1 MKGIDVSRWNN
12 AGIDFKKVKEAGYD
26 FVIIRAVGSSGST
39 PYKDNKFDMFYER
52 AVKAGLHVGAYAYVK
67 PSYKGDVVAEANK
80 TALFFL
86 DVIKDKKFD
95 MPIYID
101 VEAWNKKKKQDNTL
115 YTVSFCGT
123 CESKKYY
130 TGIYG
135 SDVSTF
141 IDLLDKTFLLPF
153 TWWVARYSTQPPK
166 HAIENCHMW
175 QYTSKGKIPGVS
187 GNVDL
192 NRCDF
197 PFPDIIKKKGLNNYD
212 NR

>member
-1 MKGIDVSRWNN
+1 MKGIDISKWN
-12 AGIDFKKVKEAGYD
+12 IITDFKKVKQAGYD
-26 FVIIRAVGSSGST
+26 FVLIRAVGSNGST
-39 PYKDNKFDMFYER
+39 PYKDKKFEQFYKG
-52 AVKAGLHVGAYAYVK
+52 AVDAGLHVGAYAYVK
-67 PSYKGDVVAEANK
+67 PSYKSDVVAEANK

-101 VEAWNKKKKQDNTL
+101 VEKWNRKRKQDNTL

-135 SDVSTF
+135 SDISTF
-141 IDLLDKTFLLPF
+141 KDLLDKSFLLPF
-153 TWWVARYSTQPPK
+153 TWWVARYGKMPEY
-166 HAIENCHMW
+166 ALENMHIY
-175 QYTSKGKIPGVS
+175 QYSSKGKVPGVP
-187 GNVDL
+187 GNVDV

-197 PFPDIIKKKGLNNYD
+197 PFPEIIKKKGLNNYD
-212 NR
+212 R

>member
-12 AGIDFKKVKEAGYD
+12 TVIDFKKVKEAGYD

-39 PYKDNKFDMFYER
+39 PYKDHKFDYFYGK
-52 AVKAGLHVGAYAYVK
+52 AIQAGLHVGAYAYVK

-86 DVIKDKKFD
+86 DVIKGKRFD

-123 CESKKYY
+123 CESMKYY

-141 IDLLDKTFLLPF
+141 IDLLDKSFLLPF
-153 TWWVARYSTQPPK
+153 TWWVARYSAQPPK
-166 HAIENCHMW
+166 HATENCHMW
-175 QYTSKGKIPGVS
+175 QYTSKGKVPGVS

-212 NR
+212 R

>member
-1 MKGIDVSRWNN
+1 MKGIDVSKWN
-12 AGIDFKKVKEAGYD
+12 IVTDFKKVKQAGYD
-26 FVIIRAVGSSGST
+26 FVLIRAVGSNGST
-39 PYKDNKFDMFYER
+39 PYKDKKFEQFYKG
-52 AVKAGLHVGAYAYVK
+52 AVDAGLHVGAYAYVK

-86 DVIKDKKFD
+86 DVIKDKRFD

-101 VEAWNKKKKQDNTL
+101 VETWNTKRKQDNTL

-135 SDVSTF
+135 SDISTF
-141 IDLLDKTFLLPF
+141 KDLLDKSFLLPF
-153 TWWVARYSTQPPK
+153 TWWVARYGKMPEY
-166 HAIENCHMW
+166 ALENMHIY
-175 QYTSKGKIPGVS
+175 QYNSKGKVPGVS

-212 NR
+212 R